1 MEIIYKST
9 KQKSNFAYCS
19 ELYKDKET
27 LNGFNSM
34 FEPIDIDEIQTGDIS
49 FGSDINGT
57 LYLCYP
63 LTVVIK
69 EDIKFNSLHTL
80 IEEIRRVY
88 KDIYKDRKSLIKYGV
103 WGHDICD
110 LAIESIE
117 VFKDGSVDVSIGS

>member
-19 ELYKDKET
+19 ELYKDKEI

-34 FEPIDIDEIQTGDIS
+34 CEPVSASEIEIGDIS

-63 LTVVIK
+63 LTVVVK
-69 EDIKFNSLHTL
+69 ENIKFNSLHTL
-80 IEEIRRVY
+80 IQEIRRVY
-88 KDIYKDRKSLIKYGV
+88 KEIYKDRKSIIKYGV
-103 WGHDICD
+103 WGHDIYD
-110 LAIESIE
+110 LVIESIE
-117 VFKDGSVDVSIGS
+117 VFKDGSVDVNIGS